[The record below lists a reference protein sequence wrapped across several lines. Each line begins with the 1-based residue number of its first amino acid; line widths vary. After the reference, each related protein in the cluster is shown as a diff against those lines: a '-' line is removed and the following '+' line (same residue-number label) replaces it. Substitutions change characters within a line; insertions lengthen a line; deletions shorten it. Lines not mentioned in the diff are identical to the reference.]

1 MQAPARNDDPL
12 TEASFSVGLLA
23 LSYVSL
29 LYVASLVI
37 APPHVA
43 KIRLT
48 WDNTT
53 DAPGTYS
60 TEVWASTNLVTWTLK
75 TNVWTNTVT
84 LYATNRAEFFKIRNK
99 GTNGLTSDW
108 SRK

>member
-1 MQAPARNDDPL
+1 MQAPAQNDDPL
-12 TEASFSVGLLA
+12 TEASFTVGLLA

-37 APPHVA
+37 APPTV
-43 KIRLT
+43 KTIRLL
-48 WDNTT
+48 WDNPVEP
-53 DAPGTYS
+53 PGTVF

-84 LYATNRAEFFKIRNK
+84 LYATNQAEFYKVRNR
-99 GTNGLTSDW
+99 GTNGQVSDW

>member
-1 MQAPARNDDPL
+1 MQARDQNDDPL
-12 TEASFSVGLLA
+12 TEASFTLGLVA

-37 APPHVA
+37 APTSV
-43 KIRLT
+43 KTIRLL
-48 WDNTT
+48 WDNPPEP
-53 DAPGTYS
+53 PGTVF
-60 TEVWASTNLVTWTLK
+60 TEVWASTNLVNWTLK

-84 LYATNRAEFFKIRNK
+84 LPATNRAEFFKVRNRS
-99 GTNGLTSDW
+99 TNGQVSDW

>member
-1 MQAPARNDDPL
+1 MQAPARNDDPIS
-12 TEASFSVGLLA
+12 EAGFTLGVLA

-37 APPHVA
+37 PPPTV
-43 KIRLT
+43 KTIRLL
-48 WDNTT
+48 WDNPPEV
-53 DAPGTYS
+53 PGTFY
-60 TEVWASTNLVTWTLK
+60 TEVWASTNLVHWTLK
-75 TNVWTNTVT
+75 TNVWTNRVT
-84 LYATNRAEFFKIRNK
+84 LYATNAAEFFKIRNK